1 MTGMNVT
8 IVEMKNDL
16 IAQKGVCLANSS
28 YLREWFALNKTKV
41 YLETAVKEVRDS
53 SIVIKTKD
61 GNEKEIPCDSVISSV
76 GYTPAPL
83 AEAKNKVH
91 LVGDCLAVGN
101 LRSVIW
107 RAYEV
112 AMKI

>member
-1 MTGMNVT
+1 
-8 IVEMKNDL
+8 MKDDL
-16 IAQKGVCLANSS
+16 IAQTGVCLANSS
-28 YLREWFALNKTKV
+28 YLREYFAYKKVPV
-41 YLETAVKEVRDS
+41 YLETTLKEVKDK
-53 SIVIKTKD
+53 SIIVTDKD
-61 GNEKEIPCDSVISSV
+61 GNETEIPCDSVISSI
-76 GYTPAPL
+76 GYIPSPL
-83 AEAKNKVH
+83 VDKGSNIH